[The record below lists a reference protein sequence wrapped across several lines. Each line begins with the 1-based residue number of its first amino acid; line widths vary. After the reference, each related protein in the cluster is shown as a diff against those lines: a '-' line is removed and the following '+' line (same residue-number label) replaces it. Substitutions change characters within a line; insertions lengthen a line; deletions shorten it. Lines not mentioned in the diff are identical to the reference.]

1 MRFGSAVAVSLFLI
15 SGCVPTTPREDFARV
30 SFDAVG
36 GLSGLTVSDDGAGFV
51 AISDRNTLIRGRF
64 IRPDG
69 VLRGVAI
76 DSRDRL
82 KDPQGRDLVGA
93 WNDAEGLDETTD
105 GTLWVSFEG
114 QHRVARFG
122 PDLRG
127 TRLSDLPPIGDLK
140 PNNGFEALALDPQ
153 GRAVIIME
161 KRKGR
166 HDRTYV
172 LRHDAGGWM
181 RLADLRLEGGFLPV
195 GADFGPDGRL
205 YVLERLVSPIGF
217 RSRIR
222 QIEVMDEGEMEGRTL
237 WTSNASLGNLEG
249 LSLWTDDKGRVR
261 ATMVADDNESPALFG
276 GFVEIILAKSP
287 ATL

>member
-1 MRFGSAVAVSLFLI
+1 MRFGSAVAVSLALI

-30 SFDAVG
+30 RFVEVG
-36 GLSGLTVSDDGAGFV
+36 GLSGLNVSEDGAAFT
-51 AISDRNTLIRGRF
+51 AISDRNALIKGRF
-64 IRPDG
+64 MRQDG
-69 VLRGVAI
+69 VLRGIAL
-76 DSRDRL
+76 DSQDRL
-82 KDPQGRDLVGA
+82 KDTQGRDLTGA
-93 WNDAEGLDETTD
+93 WNDAEGIDATESGDLV
-105 GTLWVSFEG
+105 VSFEG
-114 QHRVARFG
+114 QHRVVRFG

-140 PNNGFEALALDPQ
+140 INNGFEALALDAE

-172 LRHDAGGWM
+172 LRHDADGWV
-181 RLADLRLEGGFLPV
+181 RLADLLLEGGFLPV
-195 GADFGPDGRL
+195 GADFGPDGKL

-222 QIEVMDEGEMEGRTL
+222 QIEVMDDGELEGQIL

-249 LSLWTDDKGRVR
+249 LSLWTDAQGRVR
-261 ATMVADDNESPALFG
+261 ATMVADDNETPALFG
-276 GFVEIILAKSP
+276 GFVEIILAKSV
-287 ATL
+287 ASL